1 MVLGVKAAHFCV
13 FTAKNSQLRESTHDG
28 VQSTFRQEKELI
40 EEEKMFS
47 RYSEKPKK
55 GILHEEE
62 CPIII
67 FIPYIIYSI
76 NITQQPEQLHDGCK
90 KQESNP

>member
-1 MVLGVKAAHFCV
+1 MVLGVKAARFCV
-13 FTAKNSQLRESTHDG
+13 FMAKNSQIRESTDDG
-28 VQSTFRQEKELI
+28 LQSTFRQEKELV
-40 EEEKMFS
+40 EEEKKCFQGIQ
-47 RYSEKPKK
+47 RIKK

>member
-1 MVLGVKAAHFCV
+1 MGHKVHFD
-13 FTAKNSQLRESTHDG
+13 KKRNLLRKKKKCFQG
-28 VQSTFRQEKELI
+28 ILRN
-40 EEEKMFS
+40 
-47 RYSEKPKK
+47 KK

-76 NITQQPEQLHDGCK
+76 NITQQPELLHDGCK

>member
-1 MVLGVKAAHFCV
+1 MGLPNLFQPQKVLI
-13 FTAKNSQLRESTHDG
+13 
-28 VQSTFRQEKELI
+28 EKEKFFFKKFK
-40 EEEKMFS
+40 ET
-47 RYSEKPKK
+47 KK

-76 NITQQPEQLHDGCK
+76 NITQQPELLHDGCK

>member
-1 MVLGVKAAHFCV
+1 MMGYKAHFD
-13 FTAKNSQLRESTHDG
+13 KKRNLLRKKKCFQG
-28 VQSTFRQEKELI
+28 IQRN
-40 EEEKMFS
+40 
-47 RYSEKPKK
+47 KK

>member
-1 MVLGVKAAHFCV
+1 MVLGGKTAHFCV
-13 FTAKNSQLRESTHDG
+13 FMAKNRQIRESTDDG
-28 VQSTFRQEKELI
+28 LQSTFRQEKELI
-40 EEEKMFS
+40 EEEKKCFQGIQ
-47 RYSEKPKK
+47 RIKK